1 MTGALDDGY
10 EPPEL
15 SIYESDAPAEW
26 ATLRQGESA
35 PDDLLQ
41 AAPSTDASPEVLR
54 WSAPQPEYDYP
65 DPEMFVAPEDPARKV
80 SGKKKVPE
88 KTKASGKTTRA
99 STTKT
104 KLTGKD
110 AFGGT
115 ICTCNL
121 VCTCNQVCSCESVAA
136 CSCVS
141 DAGSCTC
148 DAVCSCQGVSSCSCQ
163 SYQSCSCQ
171 AEPY

>member
-1 MTGALDDGY
+1 MTRPTDDAY

-26 ATLRQGESA
+26 ATLRRGETA
-35 PDDLLQ
+35 PDDLLR
-41 AAPSTDASPEVLR
+41 AAPSTDASPEVLQ
-54 WSAPQPEYDYP
+54 WSAPQPDYDYP
-65 DPEMFVAPEDPARKV
+65 EPEMFVAPENPERKV

-88 KTKASGKTTRA
+88 KTKAPGKTTRA
-99 STTKT
+99 HTTKT
-104 KLTGKD
+104 KLMGKD

-115 ICTCNL
+115 VCTCNL
-121 VCTCNQVCSCESVAA
+121 VCTCNQVCTCESVAA

-141 DAGSCTC
+141 DACTC

-163 SYQSCSCQ
+163 SDQPCSCQ